1 MDNVRYPYG
10 NQKILE
16 GDIHWLTDPLKIV
29 LVGTQDYTYSSIHQ
43 SLADV
48 AEDARVVT
56 SGTLTGRT
64 STYGVAD
71 ADDVSFG
78 TVNAGPRIDAAI
90 LYKDTGTESSST
102 LIAYMPN
109 GNGLPI
115 YPDGSIVRITWD
127 NGARKI
133 FIL

>member
-29 LVGTQDYTYSSIHQ
+29 LVGTQSYTYSAIHQ

-48 AEDARVVT
+48 PAAARVVT

-64 STYGVAD
+64 STLGVAD

-78 TVNAGPRIDAAI
+78 TVAAGPRIDAAV
-90 LYKDTGTESSST
+90 LYHDTGTESSST

-109 GNGLPI
+109 GVGLPI
-115 YPDGSIVRITWD
+115 YPDGSIVSITWN
-127 NGARKI
+127 NGANKI
-133 FIL
+133 FVL

>member
-29 LVGTQDYTYSSIHQ
+29 LVGTQSYTYSAIHQ

-48 AEDARVVT
+48 PAAARVVT

-64 STYGVAD
+64 STLGVAD

-78 TVNAGPRIDAAI
+78 TVAAGPRIDAAV
-90 LYKDTGTESSST
+90 LYHDTGTEASST

-109 GNGLPI
+109 GVGLPI
-115 YPDGSIVRITWD
+115 YPDGSIVSITWN
-127 NGARKI
+127 NGANKI
-133 FIL
+133 FVL